1 MQLGGDSFNGQGVFD
16 VGEIGPSGKF
26 QRFELFQ
33 KTGSSTWTLTGSGAQ
48 NWTISG
54 GTLQGD
60 TQSLQGN
67 ILNNSIL
74 VFNQAFD
81 GTFGAA
87 ISGTGFLLNEGPGAV
102 TLSGTSSF
110 SGGTIVGRGGLF
122 VDGSLANSGVVVG
135 GTGVLGGT
143 GTVGSITVFPGVF
156 DAITGEPVP
165 GSGGGTIAPG
175 HNSIGT
181 LTAVRDV
188 RFLDAG
194 TFQVDVNAAGQSD
207 RLAVGGRAIL
217 AGTVQI
223 LAAQEL
229 YAPQTTY
236 TILTAAGGVTGR
248 FGAVF
253 TNLAFLV
260 PELAYT
266 ATDVTLTLRRNDLEF
281 SRAAV
286 TPNQASAGR
295 AAEALGFG
303 NPVFNAILGLRATE
317 ARGAFDLLSGEVHAS
332 AVTAAVEESRLVR
345 DALLDRLRGLGTPAA
360 GGQTQS
366 AFASYAADAPG
377 PRQAVAVPVQPID
390 PRVFAVW
397 GQGFGAFGRTD
408 GEAGTAAL
416 KRSTGGFILGADAT
430 FDERWRAGVAGGYT
444 RTSIDVASRLSSA
457 AIESV
462 HGAVYGGANLGAV
475 QLRAGAAI
483 AGQDVTASRAVAFR
497 GFADGLR
504 AGYDQTVLQAF
515 GEAGYRVP
523 IGAATVEPFGQL
535 AALRVGTDGF
545 REGGG
550 AAALQSFARTHEVGF
565 STLGVRAEAR
575 LGMDTPFVARGLVG
589 WRRAFGDTTPTALLG
604 FPGGALPFVIAGA
617 PIARDSLVAEAGLDY
632 RIGQTAALGV
642 SYAGALAQD
651 AQDHTFKG
659 RFEIQF

>member
-1 MQLGGDSFNGQGVFD
+1 MGGSTF
-16 VGEIGPSGKF
+16 VG
-26 QRFELFQ
+26 
-33 KTGSSTWTLTGSGAQ
+33 GSSL
-48 NWTISG
+48 
-54 GTLQGD
+54 
-60 TQSLQGN
+60 
-67 ILNNSIL
+67 
-74 VFNQAFD
+74 
-81 GTFGAA
+81 
-87 ISGTGFLLNEGPGAV
+87 
-102 TLSGTSSF
+102 
-110 SGGTIVGRGGLF
+110 IVN
-122 VDGSLANSGVVVG
+122 GSLANSGVSVG
-135 GTGVLGGT
+135 GLGVLGGT
-143 GTVGSITVFPGVF
+143 GTVGSITVFPGAF
-156 DAITGEPVP
+156 DPITGNPVP
-165 GSGGGTIAPG
+165 NSGGGTVAPG
-175 HNSIGT
+175 HNGIGT

-188 RFLDAG
+188 FFFDAG

-360 GGQTQS
+360 GGQAQS

-462 HGAVYGGANLGAV
+462 HGAVYGGARSRGGPTARRRRHRRTGRDGEPRCRLPRFRRWLTRR
-475 QLRAGAAI
+475 LRP
-483 AGQDVTASRAVAFR
+483 DRAPGIRR
-497 GFADGLR
+497 GGLSI
-504 AGYDQTVLQAF
+504 
-515 GEAGYRVP
+515 P

-575 LGMDTPFVARGLVG
+575 LGMDTPFVARGLIG

-604 FPGGALPFVIAGA
+604 FPGGPLPFVIAGA